1 VEVAGKLQH
10 TEVSLQGRSRRSLG
24 HKRKTRVI
32 LGTRDEI
39 SGLNFLEWGSIRLVD
54 INYPAEPV
62 IKLTSYRSHIIYN
75 YNINFLKLN

>member
-1 VEVAGKLQH
+1 M
-10 TEVSLQGRSRRSLG
+10 
-24 HKRKTRVI
+24 RKTRVI

-54 INYPAEPV
+54 IKYPAEPV

-75 YNINFLKLN
+75 YNINF